1 MPTIIDK
8 IDSAMLDRLIDNAYA
23 RMMAAPTE
31 DGQRWW
37 CDRLTHWINQRK
49 QQQPERE
56 TA

>member
-23 RMMAAPTE
+23 RMMAATSE
-31 DGQRWW
+31 DAQRYW
-37 CDRLTHWINQRK
+37 CDRLTHWCEQRK
-49 QQQPERE
+49 PQPERE